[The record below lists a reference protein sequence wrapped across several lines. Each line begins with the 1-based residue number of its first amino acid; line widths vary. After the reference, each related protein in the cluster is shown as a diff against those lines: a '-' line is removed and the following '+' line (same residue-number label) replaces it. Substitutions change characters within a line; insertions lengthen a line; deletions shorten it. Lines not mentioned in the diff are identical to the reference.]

1 MSDKIRNELA
11 RLKAAPVET
20 RAQVLGVMAE
30 LQTLTGRLLSQRDAV
45 GAELATLSR
54 GITAVSAYAHYRTT
68 KGKRS

>member
-1 MSDKIRNELA
+1 MSHMFRNELA

-30 LQTLTGRLLSQRDAV
+30 LQALTGRLLGERDAV

-54 GITAVSAYAHYRTT
+54 GITAVSAYAHYRST
-68 KGKRS
+68 KGRRS